1 VVKIIKAFRAKEI
14 ITMGGRGVVDDG
26 LLVLKNGKVDYVGP
40 YSPEEVPEGIEV
52 VDFGDRTVMPGL
64 VDAHTHVGM
73 HEEGEGWEG
82 HDTNE
87 MTDPVTPQVKAIDG
101 INPAGL
107 GLQDAVNAGVT
118 TVNTGPGSGNVVGGQ
133 FAAVKTTGSIV
144 LDKILI
150 REPTAM
156 KMATGENPKRVY
168 KEKDQIPSTRIGTGA
183 TLRKAL
189 FDARDYLERKEENG
203 EGDPF
208 KKDYKLEALVSVV
221 KGELKAKIH
230 AHRADD
236 IVTAIRIAEE
246 FDLDYSI
253 EHCTEGHKI
262 ADFLAEK
269 KVDAV
274 VGPSMTARSKRE
286 LIERTFRTPG
296 ILAEAGVRVSI
307 TTDSPVIPIQYL
319 PLLAAFAVREGMK
332 KDEALKAITINSAK
346 IAGIEDRVGSL
357 EPGKDG
363 DFIVTSGSI
372 FDLENNVERVYVEGR
387 EVDRS
392 DLPKSGSSRTF

>member
-1 VVKIIKAFRAKEI
+1 VVKIIRAFRASEI
-14 ITMGGRGVVDDG
+14 ITVGDGGEIDDG
-26 LLVLKNGKVDYVGP
+26 LLVIKDGKVDYVGP
-40 YSPEEVPEGIEV
+40 YSPEEVPEDVEV
-52 VDFGDRTVMPGL
+52 RDFGDRTIMPGL

-82 HDTNE
+82 QDTNE

-101 INPAGL
+101 INPAGF

-133 FAAVKTTGSIV
+133 FAAVKTTGSII
-144 LDKILI
+144 LDEILI

-168 KEKDQIPSTRIGTGA
+168 KEKDRIPSTRIGTGA

-203 EGDPF
+203 EGDSF
-208 KKDYKLEALVSVV
+208 KKDYKLEALVPVV

-262 ADFLAEK
+262 ADFLADR

-296 ILAEAGVRVSI
+296 ILAKAGVRVSI

-319 PLLAAFAVREGMK
+319 PLLAAFAVREGMN

-346 IAGIEDRVGSL
+346 IAGIGDRVGSL
-357 EPGKDG
+357 EPDKDG
-363 DFIVTSGSI
+363 DFIVTNGSI
-372 FDLENNVERVYVEGR
+372 FDLENNVEEVFVEGR

-392 DLPKSGSSRTF
+392 DLPQSGSSRTF

>member
-1 VVKIIKAFRAKEI
+1 
-14 ITMGGRGVVDDG
+14 
-26 LLVLKNGKVDYVGP
+26 
-40 YSPEEVPEGIEV
+40 
-52 VDFGDRTVMPGL
+52 MPGL
-64 VDAHTHVGM
+64 IDAHTHVGV
-73 HEEGEGWEG
+73 HEDGEGWEG
-82 HDTNE
+82 QDTNE

-133 FAAVKTTGSIV
+133 FAAIKTSGSIV
-144 LDKILI
+144 LDDLLI

-168 KEKDQIPSTRIGTGA
+168 DEKDRIPSTRIGTGA

-189 FDARDYLERKEENG
+189 FDAKDYLERKKKNG
-203 EGDPF
+203 ADNSF
-208 KKDYKLEALVSVV
+208 KKDYKLEALVPVI
-221 KGELKAKIH
+221 KGDLRAKIH

-253 EHCTEGHKI
+253 DHCTEGHKI
-262 ADFLAEK
+262 ADFLAEHES
-269 KVDAV
+269 DAV
-274 VGPSMTARSKRE
+274 VGPSMTSRSKRE
-286 LIERTFRTPG
+286 LIERTFKTSG
-296 ILAEAGVRVSI
+296 LLAEAGVRVAI

-319 PLLAAFAVREGMK
+319 PLLAAFAVREGMDK
-332 KDEALKAITINSAK
+332 MEALKAITINSARV
-346 IAGIEDRVGSL
+346 AGIEDRVGSL

-363 DFIVTSGSI
+363 DFIVTNGTVL
-372 FDLENNVERVYVEGR
+372 DLENNVEKVYVEGR
-387 EVDRS
+387 EIDRS
-392 DLPKSGSSRTF
+392 ELPKSGKSRTF

>member
-1 VVKIIKAFRAKEI
+1 
-14 ITMGGRGVVDDG
+14 MGEEGEVTDG
-26 LLVLKNGKVDYVGP
+26 LLVLKGGKIDYVGP
-40 YSPEEVPEGIEV
+40 YESEKVPEDTEV
-52 VDFGDRTVMPGL
+52 LDFDDRTVIPGL

-82 HDTNE
+82 EDTNE
-87 MTDPVTPQVKAIDG
+87 MTDPVTPQVKAVDG
-101 INPAGL
+101 INPSGL

-133 FAAVKTTGSIV
+133 FAAVKTSGSIV
-144 LDKILI
+144 LDELLI
-150 REPTAM
+150 RDPTAM

-168 KEKDQIPSTRIGTGA
+168 RDKDRIPSTRIGTGA

-189 FDARDYLERKEENG
+189 FDAKDYMKRKEEQG
-203 EGDPF
+203 EENTF
-208 KKDYKLEALVSVV
+208 KKDYKLEALLPVLR
-221 KGELKAKIH
+221 GDLKAKIH

-262 ADFLAEK
+262 ADFLAERE
-269 KVDAV
+269 VDAV
-274 VGPSMTARSKRE
+274 VGPSLTPRGKRE
-286 LIERTFRTPG
+286 LIERTFKTHG
-296 ILAEAGVRVSI
+296 ILADAGVRVAI

-319 PLLAAFAVREGMK
+319 PLLAIFAVREGMDK
-332 KDEALKAITINSAK
+332 MDALKAITINSAR
-346 IAGIEDRVGSL
+346 IAGIDDRVGSL

-363 DFIVTSGSI
+363 DFLVMDGSI
-372 FDLENNVERVYVEGR
+372 FDMENNVKKVFVEGR
-387 EVDRS
+387 EIDRS
-392 DLPKSGSSRTF
+392 ELPKASKSRTF